1 MVIAPKGEAKLFSHR
16 DQFDIVAVC
25 DETSTSFG
33 SGNSPLSI
41 LVRVINEQAFRKYLK
56 RMPMLLVG
64 GLEGWKRDLGEGE
77 VVHGDE
83 SQSVSTGSLSSQHS
97 GSSASLK
104 TPNPN
109 LFMNGLSSSSTS
121 GSASSGQFS
130 PPIPSSSPRL
140 PNHGGS
146 HRSTMSLDQS
156 PSHTRYNLHLDLVDF
171 SV

>member
-1 MVIAPKGEAKLFSHR
+1 MVIGPKSEAKLFSHR
-16 DQFDIVAVC
+16 DQFDVVAVC
-25 DETSTSFG
+25 DESSKSFG
-33 SGNSPLSI
+33 SANSPLSI

-83 SQSVSTGSLSSQHS
+83 SPSVSTGSVSSQHS

-109 LFMNGLSSSSTS
+109 LYMNGLSSSSTS
-121 GSASSGQFS
+121 GSASSVQFS
-130 PPIPSSSPRL
+130 PPMLSSSPRFT
-140 PNHGGS
+140 NYGAN
-146 HRSTMSLDQS
+146 HRSTMSLDQG
-156 PSHTRYNLHLDLVDF
+156 PSHTRYTYF
-171 SV
+171 